1 MVVFYSLF
9 EEVGTMKKLMNLMI
23 VLAIVAVLFAGY
35 MFYKSY
41 IIFQSMDSI
50 RNVAEFNNH
59 LTRIV
64 LFASEYSLAR
74 DEGVKALYNEEVEKL
89 NAFVKT
95 MKVPKKM
102 ESTEQDIIR
111 RVKNLEQLFDQNPDI
126 ATINKQV
133 IDILDRLHEIQ
144 INAIDIT
151 RSSIMT
157 LLIIS
162 IILGIIMMSSLLYAI
177 YLTRSVLGAVYE
189 LERLASYMADGK
201 LQVEGVEVDS
211 RTEVGVALLKLMKV
225 IDERL
230 VPLVRS
236 VVESTRDMDHLIDTL
251 NSASDVMANTVVEF
265 RAQSDTISSESVK
278 IRDAID
284 NALASVAEVLG
295 GTENVANSA
304 VNLSQIA
311 DQLNRIVEEGRESME
326 ALDSAMQRVV
336 TSTDSATAS
345 IKELERWTERIN
357 EIVKT
362 VGDIAEQTNLL
373 ALNAAIEAARA
384 GEAGRGFAVVAEEIR
399 KLAEGSRQAA
409 DEIAD
414 VLKTVT
420 SNIKRATAEME
431 EVESAVQVSGQAGAT
446 MNDVLSKITESAM
459 NVSEGAESLAALAEE
474 QTAAAQNIS
483 SELGGIRDL
492 VHSFT
497 SGVQTIASGVK
508 DISEIAQR
516 IESISEK
523 LGDLADD
530 LSRKVQ
536 FFKV

>member
-1 MVVFYSLF
+1 MV
-9 EEVGTMKKLMNLMI
+9 KRLMNLMI
-23 VLAIVAVLFAGY
+23 VLAIIALMFAGY

-41 IIFQSMDSI
+41 IIFQSVYSI
-50 RNVAEFNNH
+50 RNVSEFNNH

-64 LFASEYSLAR
+64 LFASEYSLAH
-74 DEGVKALYNEEVEKL
+74 DENVKALYDKERKALDALVKNMRIPSEMRVFQQDILNDVEKVEKL
-89 NAFVKT
+89 F
-95 MKVPKKM
+95 
-102 ESTEQDIIR
+102 EG
-111 RVKNLEQLFDQNPDI
+111 NPDI
-126 ATINKQV
+126 DTINSHV
-133 IDILDRLHEIQ
+133 LDILDKLHKVQ
-144 INAIDIT
+144 VYAIDVT
-151 RSSIMT
+151 RSSIMN

-162 IILGIIMMSSLLYAI
+162 VILGVIMMASLFYAM
-177 YLTRSVLGAVYE
+177 YLTKSVLDAVYE
-189 LERLASYMADGK
+189 LEKLASNMA
-201 LQVEGVEVDS
+201 EGNLHVDDIKVDD
-211 RTEVGVALLKLMKV
+211 RTEVGKALIKLIEV
-225 IDERL
+225 IDKRL
-230 VPLVRS
+230 VPLVKS
-236 VVESTRDMDHLIDTL
+236 VIEGTQNMDNLTDELTY
-251 NSASDVMANTVVEF
+251 ASDIMSRTVMEF

-278 IRDAID
+278 IRDSID
-284 NALASVAEVLG
+284 SALASVSEVLG

-311 DQLNRIVEEGRESME
+311 DQLNRIVEEGRKSME

-336 TSTDSATAS
+336 ASTKNATIS
-345 IKELERWTERIN
+345 IRELEKWTEHIN

-384 GEAGRGFAVVAEEIR
+384 GESGRGFAVVAEEIR
-399 KLAEGSRQAA
+399 KLAESSRQAA

-431 EVESAVQVSGQAGAT
+431 EVESAVRVSGEAGVI
-446 MNDVLSKITESAM
+446 MKEVLSKITESAM

-497 SGVQTIASGVK
+497 SGVETIASGVK
-508 DISEIAQR
+508 DISEIAQH
-516 IESISEK
+516 IETISEK